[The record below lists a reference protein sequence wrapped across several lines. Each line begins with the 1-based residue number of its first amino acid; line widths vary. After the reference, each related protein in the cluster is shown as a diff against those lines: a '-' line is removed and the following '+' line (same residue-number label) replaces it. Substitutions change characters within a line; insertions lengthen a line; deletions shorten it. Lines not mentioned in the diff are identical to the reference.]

1 MKKLLLPLLALLLG
15 SSSMAQTVKF
25 QELEDQILLHYLEG
39 QYQEML
45 ELAPRLLE
53 EEPWRGEG
61 H

>member
-1 MKKLLLPLLALLLG
+1 
-15 SSSMAQTVKF
+15 MAQTVKF